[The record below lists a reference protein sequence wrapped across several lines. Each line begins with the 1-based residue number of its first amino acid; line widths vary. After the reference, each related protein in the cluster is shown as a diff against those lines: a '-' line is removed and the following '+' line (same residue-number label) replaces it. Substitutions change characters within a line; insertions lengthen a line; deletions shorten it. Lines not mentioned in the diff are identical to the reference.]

1 MLAFPVQE
9 HPDIVSAQLWEEA
22 MDKTERDAL
31 QNTKFEDT
39 YIHAD
44 GMPWTPFS
52 EGIEIKV
59 LRTSQE
65 TGAWTTLFRCAKG
78 SAFARHEHLG
88 AGEYLMLSGKMEVRG
103 GVEKGGIT
111 AYPGDYGYEPNG
123 MIHDST
129 CFPEESVF
137 YFTNYGPIRFM
148 DDADKTVFVL
158 DWQAVAKIGAQ
169 SAKARAAE

>member
-1 MLAFPVQE
+1 
-9 HPDIVSAQLWEEA
+9 
-22 MDKTERDAL
+22 MDKTDRDAL
-31 QNTKFEDT
+31 QNAKFEDT